1 MQLNAIDCLGG
12 MIESETDSRLFLY
25 LSLFLKELPMPLRI
39 VRLQIEIANRDLKRG
54 SKTWTMQAWDTR
66 NRRDRDRQKTQCQ
79 QHVYS
84 DRNQRRGSRRMIH
97 LNCFT
102 YGQKGYMYEWDE
114 EGTTHWYDPTVCTVP
129 VTDRSAPR
137 KRRDITEVYYRKS
150 MKHSRA
156 MHCMK
161 IFSLSFVL
169 LLHISWSEQKQI
181 SLSFSFS
188 RLILRHPS
196 AALIPISAARRSSSP
211 EKHRRLDFNAARALS
226 FNFSRSRL
234 LFPKCFKSRR
244 STDLQHLPS
253 QSSSVCSVKSNE
265 AWQSEMKER

>member
-1 MQLNAIDCLGG
+1 MNG
-12 MIESETDSRLFLY
+12 MKRAPLTDMI
-25 LSLFLKELPMPLRI
+25 LPFAL
-39 VRLQIEIANRDLKRG
+39 
-54 SKTWTMQAWDTR
+54 
-66 NRRDRDRQKTQCQ
+66 
-79 QHVYS
+79 
-84 DRNQRRGSRRMIH
+84 
-97 LNCFT
+97 
-102 YGQKGYMYEWDE
+102 
-114 EGTTHWYDPTVCTVP
+114 CT
-129 VTDRSAPR
+129 APR

-156 MHCMK
+156 MQWMN

-196 AALIPISAARRSSSP
+196 AVLIPISAARRSSSA

-234 LFPKCFKSRR
+234 LFPRCFKSSR

-265 AWQSEMKER
+265 AWQSEMKERELAPFDNWMTSTISVDTRFFHWFHGDFASPTLQERASRRTVVDQVRENN